1 MGRSRGEEGRSRDE
15 RAGRGISSIRGAD
28 SQRLNEDE
36 EEDRPVSLRKR
47 SFASS
52 ERVRELENLQR
63 WWMGVADRE
72 RESVVV
78 G

>member
-1 MGRSRGEEGRSRDE
+1 MREQVEASAASG
-15 RAGRGISSIRGAD
+15 AAD

>member
-1 MGRSRGEEGRSRDE
+1 MREQVEASAASG
-15 RAGRGISSIRGAD
+15 AAD
-28 SQRLNEDE
+28 SQRLKEDDE

>member
-1 MGRSRGEEGRSRDE
+1 MREQVEASAAS
-15 RAGRGISSIRGAD
+15 GAD
-28 SQRLNEDE
+28 SQRLKEDE